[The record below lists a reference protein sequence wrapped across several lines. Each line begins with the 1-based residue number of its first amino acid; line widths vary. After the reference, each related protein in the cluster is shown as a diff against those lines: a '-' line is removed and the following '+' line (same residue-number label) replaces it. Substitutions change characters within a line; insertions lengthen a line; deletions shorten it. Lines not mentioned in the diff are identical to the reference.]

1 LTEPAE
7 KKLVTELVG
16 DSSQGLAFGWFNFAI
31 GIASLPSSILFGWLY
46 QRHGALV
53 AFGWGAILAALAALI
68 LIVIPIG
75 PQQESQPQSTSNTA

>member
-1 LTEPAE
+1 
-7 KKLVTELVG
+7 
-16 DSSQGLAFGWFNFAI
+16 
-31 GIASLPSSILFGWLY
+31 
-46 QRHGALV
+46 V